1 VAEMTLQNAKRR
13 LENAENAL
21 NIRNFLAKVRECRNR
36 ILILEQKIEQINP
49 QKALKM
55 GFVMLKSGDG
65 FENNPQKLPE
75 NFEVITH
82 FGNFPAK
89 KKALSKH
96 LCL

>member
-1 VAEMTLQNAKRR
+1 LQNVVENIIRNAKRR

-21 NIRNFLAKVRECRNR
+21 NIRNFLAKLMEYRNR

-49 QKALKM
+49 QKVLKM

-89 KKALSKH
+89 KRNP
-96 LCL
+96 